1 VRIGS
6 RLAGLAQNPVIT
18 PGGTVNAASNAAGQP
33 VAPGGLV
40 AIYGNSF
47 ATAIALASSVQLST
61 SLGSTSVTINGM
73 AAPLDFVAPGQI
85 NAQVPFNVL
94 PAGVNGSVNVVVT
107 TNGVPS
113 PPDPV
118 VINQASPGI
127 FGVVEPSGNYA
138 IAYFG
143 ATTDPRFTSYAWP
156 PNTVAGLT
164 TFLAKPGDILTVYAT
179 GLGAV
184 NPPEQ
189 TGSAPAYDSQ
199 PQTKTTV
206 ATTTVFVGNVPATVL
221 FSGLTPSF
229 PGVYQVNIEVPQV
242 PPGNA
247 VPIQIQVGGVTSPAN
262 VNIGIGAP

>member
-1 VRIGS
+1 M
-6 RLAGLAQNPVIT
+6 
-18 PGGTVNAASNAAGQP
+18 NAASNAAGQP

-47 ATAIALASSVQLST
+47 AAAIALASTVPLST
-61 SLGSTSVTINGM
+61 SLGGTSVSINGM

-85 NAQVPFNVL
+85 NAQVPFEVL
-94 PAGVNGSVNVVVT
+94 PPGVNGSVNLVVT

-118 VINQASPGI
+118 MINQTAPGI
-127 FGVVEPSGNYA
+127 FGFAAPSGNYA

-143 ATTDPRFTSYAWP
+143 VAADPRFTSYAWP
-156 PNTVAGLT
+156 PNTAAGLT
-164 TFLAKPGDILTVYAT
+164 TFLAKPGDVLTVYAT

-184 NPPEQ
+184 NPAEQ
-189 TGSAPAYDSQ
+189 TGSAPVYDSQ
-199 PQTKTTV
+199 PQTKSTV
-206 ATTTVFVGNVPATVL
+206 ATTTVLVGNVPATVL
-221 FSGLTPSF
+221 FSGLTPYF
-229 PGVYQVNIEVPQV
+229 PGVYQINIEVPQV

-247 VPIQIQVGGVTSPAN
+247 VPIQIQIGGVTSPAN